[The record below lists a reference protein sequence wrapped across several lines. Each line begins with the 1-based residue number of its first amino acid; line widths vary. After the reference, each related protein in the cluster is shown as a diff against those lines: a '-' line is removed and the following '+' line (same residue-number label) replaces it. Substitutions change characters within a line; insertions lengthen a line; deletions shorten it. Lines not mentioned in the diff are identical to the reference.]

1 MVVWDYAQTCESIE
15 LKQKE
20 NLKTTQAIDK
30 HYHTSLLT
38 NENFV
43 MQDRLFATSE
53 RDVETSM
60 TSVYFSWSQATLVMS
75 SADIKWFASLL
86 ISGQNS
92 SCWYVTVARCNPSK
106 SGTWKKLEVWLEDL
120 ETVVRDVASLFWWNY
135 FRWDLIAFVES
146 AGNIFW
152 DLFLKGVLFSLPSN
166 VDWSSINIISGIDSR
181 ASCQALMNWR
191 WNPVMT

>member
-106 SGTWKKLEVWLEDL
+106 SGT
-120 ETVVRDVASLFWWNY
+120 
-135 FRWDLIAFVES
+135 
-146 AGNIFW
+146 
-152 DLFLKGVLFSLPSN
+152 
-166 VDWSSINIISGIDSR
+166 
-181 ASCQALMNWR
+181 
-191 WNPVMT
+191 